1 MNLETT
7 ALVLGWI
14 GTACWLVCFWWMHR
28 LSSRQEAMLKEL
40 HEMTARIEGLSRAEH
55 DLLREVHP
63 KVSEIKDKIDDVAE
77 AVSTENSSAKQS

>member
-1 MNLETT
+1 
-7 ALVLGWI
+7 
-14 GTACWLVCFWWMHR
+14 
-28 LSSRQEAMLKEL
+28 MLKEL